1 MPDFKLHSPYSPAG
15 DQPKAI
21 EDLVAQLNDGKRF
34 QTLLGATGTGKT
46 FTMACVVERVNRPTL
61 VLAPNK
67 ILAAQLF
74 GEFKELF
81 PDNAVEYF
89 VSYYDYYQPEAYVP
103 SSDTYIEK
111 DSLIND
117 RIDKLRHSATRAL
130 LERRDVLIVA
140 SVSCIYGIGS
150 RETYGKMVETVEVGQ
165 TRDRDLLVR
174 SLVELQ
180 YERNHLDFHRG
191 TFRVQG
197 DTVEV
202 FPAHEDNIAVR
213 IEFWGDEVERV
224 ALIDPLRGRI
234 VQEVLTTNIYPASHY
249 VTPEE
254 RMERA
259 IRSIKLE
266 LGERLETLR
275 REERLLEAQRLE
287 QRTLFDLEN
296 LQEMGRCPGIENYSR
311 HLSGRAEGEPPP
323 TLVEYFP
330 DDFLL
335 VVDESHIAVPQVG
348 AMYKGDRA
356 RKKTLVSYGFR
367 LPSAVDNR
375 PLKFEEFF
383 ALVGQAVFVSATPGE
398 WELDQS
404 GGISTEQVIRPTGL
418 LDPVIEV
425 RPAGTQVDDLLGEIR
440 ARVERD
446 ERVLV
451 TVLTKRMAEDLTEYY
466 EDLGVKVK
474 YMHADIDTLER
485 IQLLKELRQ
494 GVYDV
499 LVGINLLRE
508 GLDIPEVSLVGIF
521 DADKEGYLRAERS
534 LLQTIGRAARN
545 VDGTVIL
552 YADKITA
559 SMQKAMD
566 ETNRRREKQ
575 KAYNDAHGITPE
587 TIRKGIR
594 DILASIYE
602 RDYVDVT
609 SDDPELK
616 LPKHLRAIDDK
627 QMGVELEKMKAEMW
641 QASKDLN
648 FEKAAALRDQIAT
661 AEEYM
666 LETGRS

>member
-15 DQPKAI
+15 DQPAAI
-21 EDLVAQLNDGKRF
+21 EDLVANLDGGKRF

-46 FTMACVVERVNRPTL
+46 FTTACVVERVNRPTL

-81 PDNAVEYF
+81 PNNAVEYF

-150 RETYGKMVETVEVGQ
+150 REAYGRMTETLEVGQ
-165 TRDRDLLVR
+165 VRDRDTLVR
-174 SLVELQ
+174 ALVELQ
-180 YERNHLDFHRG
+180 YERNAHDFHRG
-191 TFRVQG
+191 TFRVRG
-197 DTVEV
+197 DVVEV
-202 FPAHEDNIAVR
+202 FPAHEDNIAIR
-213 IEFWGDEVERV
+213 IEFWGDEIERI
-224 ALIDPLRGRI
+224 AHIDPLRGRVVEETSAI
-234 VQEVLTTNIYPASHY
+234 AIYPASHY

-259 IRSIKLE
+259 IRGIKLE

-311 HLSGRAEGEPPP
+311 HLSGRDPGEPPP

-335 VVDESHIAVPQVG
+335 VVDESHIAVPQLG

-356 RKKTLVSYGFR
+356 RKRTLVDYGFR

-418 LDPVIEV
+418 LDPVVEI
-425 RPAGTQVDDLLGEIR
+425 RPAGTQVDDLLHEIR
-440 ARVERD
+440 LRVERD

-466 EDLGVKVK
+466 EDLGIKVK
-474 YMHADIDTLER
+474 YMHSDIDTLER
-485 IQLLKELRQ
+485 ITLLKELRQ

-552 YADKITA
+552 YADKMTA
-559 SMQKAMD
+559 SMKKAID

-575 KAYNDAHGITPE
+575 AKYNEEHGITPE
-587 TIRKGIR
+587 TIRKGIK

-609 SDDPELK
+609 SEDPELK
-616 LPKHLRAIDDK
+616 LPKRLRALDRKTLDL
-627 QMGVELEKMKAEMW
+627 ELEKLKAQMW
-641 QASKDLN
+641 KYSKDLN
-648 FEKAAALRDQIAT
+648 FEKAAELRDQITA
-661 AEEYM
+661 AEEY
-666 LETGRS
+666 LVETGR